1 MSRVKNGRAHHRRVK
16 KVLKQAKGYQ
26 GRRSKLYRSAKEA
39 VMRSLMYAYIGR
51 KRKKRDFRKLW
62 VIRINAAVRNYGINY
77 SQFINGLKKIDIQ
90 LNRKILSQL
99 AIEDKKG
106 FQVIVKRV
114 KEELGILKRQD
125 NS

>member
-99 AIEDKKG
+99 AIEDKEG
-106 FQVIVKRV
+106 FEVIVNRV